1 MATTIYKTTERVGRR
16 PIFSY
21 PFNSVIMAYDKLILA
36 AQRLRLVPR
45 KLREGVEIQY
55 HHGDTIAVYTAE
67 VEENC

>member
-1 MATTIYKTTERVGRR
+1 
-16 PIFSY
+16 
-21 PFNSVIMAYDKLILA
+21 MAYDKLISA